1 MTPVSADTFAKAYG
15 ITPQAARLAFRNA
28 ALGKPWRGHVLP
40 VVALP
45 GNRGGNAGTVW
56 GLALDHC
63 PPALRDRLDAL
74 LPVIQSPVQTPI
86 KGHVED
92 WQFDEQKAR
101 LRIIQPILEAPRGT
115 AERAERFRNVAATLQ
130 AIRSQIVKVPE
141 STLREWVKAFEER
154 GLVGLLPD
162 QRSDRGQLRV
172 IVTREWDAA
181 VGLPKDVCQ
190 GISAKLVKT
199 ARSWIANDGTSM
211 REVLRLASHE
221 LCRLS
226 LEAGCKLLV
235 RELQPVCGLNTKW
248 AERHDLDSYYLV
260 YRKNK
265 DHKRHQDETVPRV
278 RRALHPVPMG
288 LLIGDV
294 HYADILVEEAGE
306 PVRVRLIAWLDASSM
321 FLWVTQV
328 FLSKG
333 NGVIQADVAESLAQ
347 VTMCPHGGIPQ
358 EYYLDNGGEY
368 SALAG
373 AMQRLSV
380 IADIDFKVT
389 LAKPYSPTGKGGI
402 EGLFNILEGV
412 FKGLPGWIGG
422 SRTNKKTVNKG
433 KVVEPYRKGLA
444 QLEQDIMDAV
454 TIYNTRPQ
462 SAGSR
467 LAGMSPKQMFEAK
480 VKATDFHP
488 RTPDAETFDLIFSQ
502 SDTRMV
508 RQGCINVDGRQ
519 HHSTCLDG
527 LLPGDTVE
535 VFTPLRKDRGYIFV
549 RTPKK
554 KDIVRI
560 DLLPVFADGN
570 RDGARLQGQ
579 LEAGVNRAIRDL
591 SRDIDPNLSTF
602 EAQKAAADMTPPMA
616 PSPDIWTRAI
626 DKTNR
631 PISEADLE
639 EQEDAR
645 KRRHLE
651 DLFPR
656 SGDQTSRE
664 ASGGDR

>member
-1 MTPVSADTFAKAYG
+1 MSIVGVDQFAMVMG
-15 ITPQAARLAFRNA
+15 ISDRAARKVYANA
-28 ALGKPWRGHVLP
+28 ALGKPWRGQVLP

-45 GNRGGNAGTVW
+45 GNRGGKAGTVW

-74 LPVIQSPVQTPI
+74 LPVVQSPVQTHL

-92 WQFDEQKAR
+92 WQFEEQKAR

-115 AERAERFRNVAATLQ
+115 AERAERFRIVAATLQ
-130 AIRSQIVKVPE
+130 AIRSQIVRVPE
-141 STLREWVKAFEER
+141 STLRDWVNAFEER
-154 GLVGLLPD
+154 GLIGLLPE
-162 QRSDRGQLRV
+162 QRGDRGQSRV

-181 VGLPKDVCQ
+181 VGLPEDQCRK
-190 GISAKLVKT
+190 IAAELVT
-199 ARSWIANDGTSM
+199 YARSLIANDGTSI
-211 REVLRLASHE
+211 RETLELASKR

-226 LEAGCKLLV
+226 LEAGTKLLV
-235 RELQPVCGLNTKW
+235 RDLQPVCGLNTKW
-248 AERHDLDSYYLV
+248 AARHDLDSYQLIYW
-260 YRKNK
+260 KKKDNK
-265 DHKRHQDETVPRV
+265 KLQDKVVPRV
-278 RRALHPVPMG
+278 RRGLHPVPMG

-294 HYADILVEEAGE
+294 HYVDILVEEAGE

-321 FLWVTQV
+321 FVWVTPV

-333 NGVIQADVAESLAQ
+333 KGIRQEDVAESLAQ

-373 AMQRLSV
+373 AMQRLA
-380 IADIDFKVT
+380 ILADHDFKVT
-389 LAKPYSPTGKGGI
+389 LAKPYSPTSKGAI
-402 EGLFNILEGV
+402 EGLFNILEGI

-422 SRTNKKTVNKG
+422 DRTNKKTVNKG
-433 KVVEPYRKGLA
+433 QVVEPYRKGLA
-444 QLEQDIMDAV
+444 ELEADINALV
-454 TIYNTRPQ
+454 SYYNSRPQ
-462 SAGSR
+462 GASTR
-467 LAGMSPKQMFEAK
+467 LAGLSPKAMLEAK
-480 VKATDFHP
+480 IKATGFVA
-488 RTPDAETFDLIFSQ
+488 RVPDEASFDLIFSRF
-502 SDTRMV
+502 DTRMV

-527 LLPGDTVE
+527 LLPGDVVE
-535 VFTPLRKDRGYIFV
+535 VFTPLRKDRGYVFV
-549 RTPKK
+549 RTSKK
-554 KDIVRI
+554 EDIVRI
-560 DLLPVFADGN
+560 DLLPTFADGD
-570 RDGARLQGQ
+570 RDGAMLQGQ

-591 SRDIDPNLSTF
+591 SRDIDPSLSTF
-602 EAQKAAADMTPPMA
+602 EARKEAADMSPPMA

-645 KRRHLE
+645 KRRLLD

-664 ASGGDR
+664 ASDGNR

>member
-1 MTPVSADTFAKAYG
+1 M
-15 ITPQAARLAFRNA
+15 
-28 ALGKPWRGHVLP
+28 
-40 VVALP
+40 
-45 GNRGGNAGTVW
+45 
-56 GLALDHC
+56 ALDHC

-74 LPVIQSPVQTPI
+74 LPVVQSPFQTPV
-86 KGHVED
+86 KCHVED
-92 WQFDEQKAR
+92 WQFEEQKAR
-101 LRIIQPILEAPRGT
+101 LRIIQPILEAPKGT
-115 AERAERFRNVAATLQ
+115 AERAERFRIVAATLQ
-130 AIRSQIVKVPE
+130 AIRSQTVKIPE
-141 STLREWVKAFEER
+141 STLRDWVKAFEER

-181 VGLPKDVCQ
+181 IDLPEKACR
-190 GISAKLVKT
+190 GISEKLVKF
-199 ARSWIANDGTSM
+199 ARSLIANDGTAI
-211 REVLRLASHE
+211 REVLRLASKE

-226 LEAGCKLLV
+226 LEAESKLLV
-235 RELQPVCGLNTKW
+235 RDLQPLCGLNTKW
-248 AERHDLDSYYLV
+248 AERHDLDSYYLI
-260 YRKNK
+260 YWKKKDNK
-265 DHKRHQDETVPRV
+265 KFQDKVPPRV
-278 RRALHPVPMG
+278 RRGLHPVPMG

-294 HYADILVEEAGE
+294 HYVDILVEEAGE
-306 PVRVRLIAWLDASSM
+306 PVRVRLIGWLDASSM
-321 FLWVTQV
+321 FLWVTPV

-333 NGVIQADVAESLAQ
+333 KGVIQADVAESLAQ

-380 IADIDFKVT
+380 VAEIDHKVT

-402 EGLFNILEGV
+402 EGLFNIFEGIL
-412 FKGLPGWIGG
+412 KGLPGWIGG
-422 SRTNKKTVNKG
+422 DRTNKKTVNKG

-444 QLEQDIMDAV
+444 QLEQDIRDAV
-454 TIYNTRPQ
+454 AIYNSRPQ

-467 LAGMSPKQMFEAK
+467 LAGLSPKQMLEAK
-480 VKATDFHP
+480 IKATGFHP
-488 RTPDAETFDLIFSQ
+488 RNPDAETFDLIFSQ

-519 HHSTCLDG
+519 HHSNCLDG

-535 VFTPLRKDRGYIFV
+535 VFTPLRKDRGYVFV

-560 DLLPVFADGN
+560 DLLPIFADGN

-631 PISEADLE
+631 PISETDLE

-645 KRRHLE
+645 KRRLLD

-664 ASGGDR
+664 ASDGNR